1 MSKYFGTDGFRGE
14 ANVTLTV
21 DHAFQV
27 GRFLGWYYSRDHK
40 GQIVIGK
47 DTRRSSYMFE
57 CALAAGIT
65 ASGADACLMHVTTTP
80 SVSYISKVDE
90 FDCGI
95 MISASHNPFHD
106 NGIKLINRHGEKM
119 EQEVIDKIEA
129 YLDSK
134 ENLPYATGADIG
146 RVIDYASGRNRYIGY
161 LISLAT
167 HSYKDMKVALDC
179 ANGSAWMIAENVFE
193 ALGAE
198 THVINNKPDGI
209 NINEGCGSTHIEQL
223 QAYVKANHMDIGFA
237 FDGDADRCLG
247 CDENGAE
254 MDGDKIIALVGADMK
269 ERGRLD
275 GNTAV
280 VTVMSNLGFMKYM
293 ESIGIRT
300 ARTAVGDRYVLEEM
314 RASGYAIGGEQSGHV
329 IFLHHSTTGDGEL
342 TAGKLLKVLARK
354 KAESGAKMSDLNAVY
369 TKYPQVLIN
378 LVANKEQKQ
387 AYKEDEYIAGYIESQ
402 QQNLMGMG
410 RVLVR
415 VSGTEPKI
423 RVMVE
428 GQDQEAIQASAER
441 IAEMIKQR
449 ILK

>member
-209 NINEGCGSTHIEQL
+209 NINVDCGSTHIEQL
-223 QAYVKANHMDIGFA
+223 CPRVVEGGYDLGIA
-237 FDGDADRCLG
+237 FDGDADRIIAV
-247 CDENGAE
+247 DERGE
-254 MDGDKIIALVGADMK
+254 VVDGDMLLAVFACYLISQDKLAQRTVVG
-269 ERGRLD
+269 
-275 GNTAV
+275 
-280 VTVMSNLGFMKYM
+280 TVMSN
-293 ESIGIRT
+293 IGLLKFGEMSDVHIET
-300 ARTAVGDRYVLEEM
+300 TKVGDRYVLERM
-314 RASGYAIGGEQSGHV
+314 REQGYNLGGEQSGH
-329 IFLHHSTTGDGEL
+329 ITFLDYMPTGDAQLCAVQLLGIMAKTGLKLSEL
-342 TAGKLLKVLARK
+342 A
-354 KAESGAKMSDLNAVY
+354 AVMK
-369 TKYPQVLIN
+369 KYPQVLVN
-378 LVANKEQKQ
+378 VKA
-387 AYKEDEYIAGYIESQ
+387 SQ
-402 QQNLMGMG
+402 QVKDFLPENRPVQELIAECEAQLGSRG

-415 VSGTEPKI
+415 PSGTEPLI
-423 RVMVE
+423 RVMLE
-428 GQDQEAIQASAER
+428 GEDLEEITGMAQR
-441 IAEMIKQR
+441 IAEKIEES
-449 ILK
+449 L